1 MVTLGLGK
9 KVVHCPVRV
18 ANLEDCIVGLDV
30 LRALDCVI
38 NTRGGTH
45 TFPDGQV
52 VHVGV
57 AADYFTCGL
66 RRTACQTMRRGP

>member
-1 MVTLGLGK
+1 MVGEAMVTLGLWK

-52 VHVGV
+52 VQMSG
-57 AADYFTCGL
+57 C
-66 RRTACQTMRRGP
+66 TACQTMRRGP